1 MKKRICIIC
10 LLIVSLVVG
19 SITGVNTSVSYA
31 ATSSKPNLYLRVDT
45 IDRKNGNNLAVD
57 VLSGQAGTIYG
68 RVVDKGTACTMKE
81 VLETECSAEVKAG
94 KETAVYLKYDKYEG
108 SILSNHKIGDLCD
121 IYMVFVDQK
130 GNKFGPYV
138 FKNQKLSY
146 FPSGDGSQKNPYQIW
161 TPRNLYN
168 MGLYMEEG
176 THYKVM
182 QHIDMEG
189 SGYTGRIGGYAE
201 FFNGTLNG
209 NHCII
214 NHLDGQLF
222 YEVGEKGLIYDL
234 NLANIKVEENGTGN
248 IHAAIADTNQGT
260 IKDCYIHGGSVVS
273 GAGGIVSVN
282 KGTIKRCT
290 VQEVKIDGKSSDF
303 VGGIAGRN
311 YGLIQECYT
320 CPIILGKLAIGGIV
334 GQNWGEVL
342 ACSVDGGSL
351 LQSSRNIGGIAG
363 ESVGDGILNGCIS
376 EWKPFDKNDENQGSI
391 VSGECNS
398 IGGLLC
404 FGDVMLPMTDT
415 TDKDGKPLTQ
425 EQIVEK
431 QESFYKRHGTYNA
444 ENPYIEPA
452 YYAVTWN
459 YNHTFYRPLRIA
471 TIVWVLSCFETVEY
485 NKKYPFTY
493 FGSDSDHASGDTNA
507 ISVKKATISKVTS
520 KKAKQIT
527 VTIKKIEAVEGYE
540 IMYSTD
546 KKIVKEAK
554 KITSKQTTS
563 TIKDLVG
570 NKTYYVKVRAYKL
583 DAKGKKVFGTYSTVE
598 SVTTKK

>member
-1 MKKRICIIC
+1 MKKRTCIIC

-19 SITGVNTSVSYA
+19 SITGINTSVSYA
-31 ATSSKPNLYLRVDT
+31 AASSKLNLYIRVDT

-94 KETAVYLKYDKYEG
+94 KETAVYLKNEKYEG

-138 FKNQKLSY
+138 LKNKKLSY

-168 MGLYMEEG
+168 MGLFMEEG

-182 QHIDMEG
+182 QHIEMQG

-201 FFNGTLNG
+201 YFKGTIDG
-209 NHCII
+209 NHCVI
-214 NHLDGQLF
+214 NHLTGQLF
-222 YEVGEKGLIYDL
+222 YEVDKKGLIHDL
-234 NLANIKVEENGTGN
+234 NLANINVEESSTGN
-248 IHAAIADTNQGT
+248 IHAAIADTNNGT
-260 IKDCYIHGGSVVS
+260 IKDCSILGGSVVS
-273 GAGGIVSVN
+273 GTGGFVSIN
-282 KGTIKRCT
+282 EGTIKRCT
-290 VQEVKIDGKSSDF
+290 VEEVKIFGKYSTF

-311 YGLIQECYT
+311 YGLIQECYA
-320 CPIILGKLAIGGIV
+320 CPIILGDLAIGGIV
-334 GQNWGEVL
+334 GQNCGEVL
-342 ACSVDGGSL
+342 GCSVHGGSL
-351 LQSSRNIGGIAG
+351 LQSDRNIGGIAG
-363 ESVGDGILNGCIS
+363 ESVGDGTLVGCVS
-376 EWKPFDKNDENQGSI
+376 EWKPLDKNDENQGSI
-391 VSGECNS
+391 VSGKSNS

-404 FGDVMLPMTDT
+404 FGDVMFPMIDT

-444 ENPYIEPA
+444 ENKYIEPA

-459 YNHTFYRPLRIA
+459 YNHTFYRPVSIA
-471 TIVWVLSCFETVEY
+471 TIVWVVSCFETVEY

-493 FGSDSDHASGDTNA
+493 FGSDSDHANGDTNV
-507 ISVKKATISKVTS
+507 SNVKKAAISKVTS

-527 VTIKKIEAVEGYE
+527 VTIKKTEAVEGYE

-546 KKIVKEAK
+546 KAFVKEAK

-570 NKTYYVKVRAYKL
+570 NKSYYVKVRAYKL
-583 DAKGKKVFGTYSTVE
+583 DAKGKKVYGTYSTIE
-598 SVTTKK
+598 SVKTKK